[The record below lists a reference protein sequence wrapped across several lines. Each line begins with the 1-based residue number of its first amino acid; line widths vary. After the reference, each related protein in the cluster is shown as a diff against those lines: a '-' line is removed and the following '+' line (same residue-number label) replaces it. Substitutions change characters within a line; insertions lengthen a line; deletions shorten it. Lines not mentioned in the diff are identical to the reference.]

1 MVLGHGRQFS
11 RVAFFEYLENSMSE
25 ISAQQFMQR
34 VLSVIDR
41 FERAGPHVPVAIDW
55 PQVHAARWMAEGAGG
70 WLRPLVM
77 GSEAH
82 LRDVIGVDRQKSLL
96 QANTRQFVQ
105 GMPANNALLWG
116 ARGTGKSS
124 LVRALLAE
132 YADQGLRLIE
142 IDKTDLLHLPALVEQ
157 IRDLPWRFLLFC
169 DDLAF
174 EADDSAYK
182 TLKTVLDGS
191 VETAPDNLLLYATS
205 NRRHLL
211 PEQRSDNQAAK
222 MVDGE
227 LHPGEAIEEKI
238 ALSDR
243 FGLWVSFYPFSQE
256 HYLAVVQHWLT
267 EVAAQYQLE
276 WAWDD
281 ELQLEAL
288 RWALSR
294 GNRNGRCASQFAR
307 GKSVV

>member
-1 MVLGHGRQFS
+1 
-11 RVAFFEYLENSMSE
+11 MSE

-34 VLSVIDR
+34 VLAVIDR
-41 FERAGPHVPVAIDW
+41 FEQADQKSSAPLDW
-55 PQVHAARWMAEGAGG
+55 EQVQAARWMAEGAGG
-70 WLRPLVM
+70 WLRPLM
-77 GSEAH
+77 IGSEAH
-82 LRDVIGVDRQKSLL
+82 LQDVIGVDRQKALL

-105 GMPANNALLWG
+105 GLPANNALLWG
-116 ARGTGKSS
+116 ARGAGKSS

-132 YADQGLRLIE
+132 YAEQGLRLIE

-191 VETAPDNLLLYATS
+191 VETAPENLLLYATS

-227 LHPGEAIEEKI
+227 LHPGRPSRKRLRCRTVLAC
-238 ALSDR
+238 
-243 FGLWVSFYPFSQE
+243 GYPSIRSARSIT
-256 HYLAVVQHWLT
+256 LPSSSIG
-267 EVAAQYQLE
+267 
-276 WAWDD
+276 WA
-281 ELQLEAL
+281 
-288 RWALSR
+288 RWQPSI
-294 GNRNGRCASQFAR
+294 N
-307 GKSVV
+307 